1 MSRRTSKPAVAPA
14 ATAHTDP
21 HGSTPPPVSPL
32 LGAVATAAP
41 PDGMMSRGARLP
53 QSAAIPAPVD
63 PPIAAPAIA
72 VPAVAPELELAGEVR
87 RLVLAGRAGE
97 ARELYGD
104 VVARHQRR
112 AWRLAC
118 YYLRDTAEA
127 DEAVQDAFVKAFS
140 HLPTYD
146 PGRSF
151 EVWLT
156 RILVNSCLDR
166 VKARK
171 RRLRWVVGLSDAG
184 PGFEPPAAPV
194 ARDAQASQETVV
206 LRRERARA
214 LLTAVRQL
222 PNRQRTVIM
231 LSHFDGRSTREV
243 SEMTGLSESTV
254 RVHLFRGLRRLR
266 GLVTRS

>member
-1 MSRRTSKPAVAPA
+1 MPKAARLAPA
-14 ATAHTDP
+14 AD
-21 HGSTPPPVSPL
+21 
-32 LGAVATAAP
+32 
-41 PDGMMSRGARLP
+41 
-53 QSAAIPAPVD
+53 IAPVA
-63 PPIAAPAIA
+63 IAADPAMSP
-72 VPAVAPELELAGEVR
+72 VETPSLDLAGEVR
-87 RLVLAGRAGE
+87 RLLLAGRAGE

-104 VVARHQRR
+104 VVGRHQRR

-146 PGRSF
+146 PARSF

-171 RRLRWVVGLSDAG
+171 RRLRWVIGLGDAG
-184 PGFEPPAAPV
+184 PGFEPPATPPS
-194 ARDAQASQETVV
+194 RDAQASQETVV
-206 LRRERARA
+206 LRRERAKA
-214 LLTAVRQL
+214 LLSAVRQL

-243 SEMTGLSESTV
+243 SAMTGLSESTV

>member
-1 MSRRTSKPAVAPA
+1 MLRGARLVSPAQIGVSSPAQIGVSSPAQIGVASAQTAVGPAQIGIAAVAPA
-14 ATAHTDP
+14 I
-21 HGSTPPPVSPL
+21 VESP
-32 LGAVATAAP
+32 AP
-41 PDGMMSRGARLP
+41 PATK
-53 QSAAIPAPVD
+53 APD
-63 PPIAAPAIA
+63 S
-72 VPAVAPELELAGEVR
+72 ELAGEVR

-184 PGFEPPAAPV
+184 PGFEPPSAPV
-194 ARDAQASQETVV
+194 PRDSQASQETVV

-214 LLTAVRQL
+214 LLMAVRQL

-243 SEMTGLSESTV
+243 SEMIGLSESTV

>member
-1 MSRRTSKPAVAPA
+1 MSRRTSKPAAAPA
-14 ATAHTDP
+14 ATAHANP
-21 HGSTPPPVSPL
+21 HGSTPPPISPL
-32 LGAVATAAP
+32 PGAVATGAP

-53 QSAAIPAPVD
+53 QSATVPTPVD
-63 PPIAAPAIA
+63 PPIAAPAT
-72 VPAVAPELELAGEVR
+72 PAAAPELELAGEVR

>member
-1 MSRRTSKPAVAPA
+1 MSRRTSKPAAAPA
-14 ATAHTDP
+14 ATAHANP
-21 HGSTPPPVSPL
+21 HGSTPPPISPVP
-32 LGAVATAAP
+32 GAVATGAP

-53 QSAAIPAPVD
+53 QSATVPTPVD
-63 PPIAAPAIA
+63 PPIAAPAT
-72 VPAVAPELELAGEVR
+72 PAAAPELELAGEVR

>member
-1 MSRRTSKPAVAPA
+1 MPKAARLAPA
-14 ATAHTDP
+14 ADVA
-21 HGSTPPPVSPL
+21 PV
-32 LGAVATAAP
+32 AVA
-41 PDGMMSRGARLP
+41 
-53 QSAAIPAPVD
+53 
-63 PPIAAPAIA
+63 AAPALRTA
-72 VPAVAPELELAGEVR
+72 ETPSLELAGEVR
-87 RLVLAGRAGE
+87 RLLLAGRAGE

-104 VVARHQRR
+104 LVGRHQRR

-146 PGRSF
+146 PARSF

-171 RRLRWVVGLSDAG
+171 RRLRWVVGLGDAG
-184 PGFEPPAAPV
+184 PGFEPPATPPS
-194 ARDAQASQETVV
+194 RDAQASQEKVV
-206 LRRERARA
+206 LRRERAKA
-214 LLTAVRQL
+214 LLSAVRQL

-243 SEMTGLSESTV
+243 SAMTGLSESTV

>member
-1 MSRRTSKPAVAPA
+1 MSRRTFKPAAAPA
-14 ATAHTDP
+14 ATAHANP
-21 HGSTPPPVSPL
+21 HGSTPPPISPVP
-32 LGAVATAAP
+32 GAVATGAP

-53 QSAAIPAPVD
+53 QSAAVPAPVD
-63 PPIAAPAIA
+63 PPIAAPAT
-72 VPAVAPELELAGEVR
+72 PAAAPELELAGEVR

>member
-1 MSRRTSKPAVAPA
+1 MSRRTSTRAAAPA
-14 ATAHTDP
+14 ATAD
-21 HGSTPPPVSPL
+21 TPPQ
-32 LGAVATAAP
+32 TAAAAAL
-41 PDGMMSRGARLP
+41 PDRIMLRGAQLADRV
-53 QSAAIPAPVD
+53 PAEPVD
-63 PPIAAPAIA
+63 PDGDGAALVEAIPIPAGAP
-72 VPAVAPELELAGEVR
+72 VTELAGEVR
-87 RLVLAGRAGE
+87 RLLLAGRAGE

-104 VVARHQRR
+104 LVSRHQRR

-140 HLPTYD
+140 HLPSYD
-146 PGRSF
+146 PARSF

-171 RRLRWVVGLSDAG
+171 RRLRWVVGLGDAG
-184 PGFEPPAAPV
+184 PGFEPPAAPL
-194 ARDAQASQETVV
+194 ARDSQGSQETVV

-214 LLTAVRQL
+214 LLHAVRQL

-243 SEMTGLSESTV
+243 SQMTGLSESTV

-266 GLVTRS
+266 NLVTRS

>member
-1 MSRRTSKPAVAPA
+1 MPKGARLA
-14 ATAHTDP
+14 
-21 HGSTPPPVSPL
+21 TPPPA
-32 LGAVATAAP
+32 AVAIAAV
-41 PDGMMSRGARLP
+41 
-53 QSAAIPAPVD
+53 PAPV
-63 PPIAAPAIA
+63 AGSRAPD
-72 VPAVAPELELAGEVR
+72 VASLELAGEVR
-87 RLVLAGRAGE
+87 RLLLAGRAGE

-146 PGRSF
+146 PARSF

-171 RRLRWVVGLSDAG
+171 RRLRWVIGLGDAG
-184 PGFEPPAAPV
+184 PGFEPPATPPS
-194 ARDAQASQETVV
+194 RDAQASQETVV

>member
-1 MSRRTSKPAVAPA
+1 MPKAARLAPA
-14 ATAHTDP
+14 ADIA
-21 HGSTPPPVSPL
+21 PVPA
-32 LGAVATAAP
+32 AVAAE
-41 PDGMMSRGARLP
+41 
-53 QSAAIPAPVD
+53 PALR
-63 PPIAAPAIA
+63 A
-72 VPAVAPELELAGEVR
+72 VETPSLELAGEVR
-87 RLVLAGRAGE
+87 RLLLAGRAGE

-104 VVARHQRR
+104 VVGRHQRR

-146 PGRSF
+146 PARSF

-171 RRLRWVVGLSDAG
+171 RRLRWVVGLGDAG
-184 PGFEPPAAPV
+184 PGFEPPATPPS
-194 ARDAQASQETVV
+194 RDAQASQEVVV
-206 LRRERARA
+206 LRRERAKS
-214 LLTAVRQL
+214 LLMAVRQL

>member
-1 MSRRTSKPAVAPA
+1 MPKAARLAAPVPA
-14 ATAHTDP
+14 ATA
-21 HGSTPPPVSPL
+21 
-32 LGAVATAAP
+32 AA
-41 PDGMMSRGARLP
+41 A
-53 QSAAIPAPVD
+53 
-63 PPIAAPAIA
+63 
-72 VPAVAPELELAGEVR
+72 AVAPIEPVRTADIPSLELAGEVR
-87 RLVLAGRAGE
+87 RLLLAGRAGEAPGPALVPADDVAVE

-104 VVARHQRR
+104 VVGRHQRR

-146 PGRSF
+146 PARSF

-171 RRLRWVVGLSDAG
+171 RRLRWVVGLGDAG
-184 PGFEPPAAPV
+184 PGFEPPATPPS
-194 ARDAQASQETVV
+194 RDAQASQEVVV
-206 LRRERARA
+206 LRRERAKS
-214 LLTAVRQL
+214 LLMAVRQL

>member
-1 MSRRTSKPAVAPA
+1 MSRRTSKPAAAPA
-14 ATAHTDP
+14 ATAHANP
-21 HGSTPPPVSPL
+21 HGSTPPPISPL
-32 LGAVATAAP
+32 PGAVATGAP

-53 QSAAIPAPVD
+53 QSATVPAPVD
-63 PPIAAPAIA
+63 PPIAAPAT
-72 VPAVAPELELAGEVR
+72 PAAAPELELAGEVR

-214 LLTAVRQL
+214 LLSAVRQL

-243 SEMTGLSESTV
+243 SQMTGLSESTV

>member
-1 MSRRTSKPAVAPA
+1 MPKAARLASSAPDAVAPVVIG
-14 ATAHTDP
+14 TAGVP
-21 HGSTPPPVSPL
+21 ETPS
-32 LGAVATAAP
+32 
-41 PDGMMSRGARLP
+41 
-53 QSAAIPAPVD
+53 
-63 PPIAAPAIA
+63 
-72 VPAVAPELELAGEVR
+72 LELAGEVR
-87 RLVLAGRAGE
+87 RLLLAGRAGE

-104 VVARHQRR
+104 VVGRHQRR

-146 PGRSF
+146 PTRSF

-171 RRLRWVVGLSDAG
+171 RRLRWVIGLGDAG
-184 PGFEPPAAPV
+184 PGFEPPASPPS
-194 ARDAQASQETVV
+194 RDAQASQETVV
-206 LRRERARA
+206 LRRERAKA